1 MSSLLTTMLPH
12 YASLLGK
19 FVPSASRWKRP
30 MLRVILHLLTLIAHG
45 SSRQSS
51 TTAQLVSRHL
61 PVIDHVLRLVDEPTL
76 YQSLGPSTS
85 TSTSAPSLS
94 ALVMET
100 AVEFLVDMIGEPSIL
115 AHVKQRQATRAF
127 LRLTT
132 CAYEPVV
139 LNAYSLLA
147 YTTHEEDIKA
157 MKDPGRLLSV
167 IIGSLQSAVSR
178 TPSNTT
184 NIEQLLKT
192 LKGKGTPWS
201 NIRCRDMHV
210 VSSRDFRSVSA

>member
-19 FVPSASRWKRP
+19 VVPSASQWKRP

-45 SSRQSS
+45 SSRPSS
-51 TTAQLVSRHL
+51 STAQLVSRHL
-61 PVIDHVLRLVDEPTL
+61 SVIDHVLRLVDEPTL

-85 TSTSAPSLS
+85 SLS
-94 ALVMET
+94 SLVMET

-115 AHVKQRQATRAF
+115 AHVKQRQATRSF

-132 CAYEPVV
+132 CENESVV

-147 YTTHEEDIKA
+147 YTTHEDDIKA

-178 TPSNTT
+178 TPSNTM

-192 LKGKGTPWS
+192 LKGTFPTCS
-201 NIRCRDMHV
+201 L
-210 VSSRDFRSVSA
+210 FSAAIECVEKCTAYARMIHFCDSC